1 MTPSKPS
8 LPLEIG
14 LLAVLA
20 LLWGS
25 SYLFIKIAVTDIPPI
40 TLIAIRVGVASL
52 FLFAVMLWRNQHF
65 PRNGKVLGM
74 LLIQSI
80 FNSLGAWT
88 ILAWGQQHVESGLAS
103 VLNSTSPV
111 FVFLITACLARHERP
126 TRLDRLGLVGAC
138 LGLAGVILIV
148 GPGVMTG
155 LGQQVGGQLAILTGA
170 ILYAGAA
177 IYGKRFNAL
186 PATVTAAATMIWAS
200 IFLIPASLI
209 LDRPWTLTPSTHAI
223 LATLALS
230 VFCTALALLIYF
242 RLLRTLG
249 SIGVASQSYLRAG
262 IGVLLGA
269 LLLGETIN
277 PLAVAGI
284 LCALAGVAIINVPRT
299 FLRSQASPSL
309 KS

>member
-65 PRNGKVLGM
+65 PQNGKVLGM

-209 LDRPWTLTPSTHAI
+209 LDRPWTLAPSTTAI

-230 VFCTALALLIYF
+230 VFCTAIALLIYF

-262 IGVLLGA
+262 IGVLLGS
-269 LLLGETIN
+269 LLLGETIS
-277 PLAVAGI
+277 PPAVAGI
-284 LCALAGVAIINVPRT
+284 LCALVGVAIINIPRP
-299 FLRSQASPSL
+299 FRQASPSP
-309 KS
+309 KK

>member
-1 MTPSKPS
+1 MTSSKIL

-14 LLAVLA
+14 LLTLLA

-25 SYLFIKIAVTDIPPI
+25 SYLFIRIALTDIPPI
-40 TLIAIRVGVASL
+40 TLIAIRVGIASL
-52 FLFAVMLWRNQHF
+52 FLLVVMFCRSERF
-65 PRNGKVLGM
+65 PRDGKVIGT
-74 LLIQSI
+74 LLIQSV

-111 FVFLITACLARHERP
+111 FVFLITTLLTRHERVDRF
-126 TRLDRLGLVGAC
+126 RLAGAC
-138 LGLAGVILIV
+138 LGVAGVVLIV
-148 GPGVMTG
+148 GPGVIIG
-155 LGQQVGGQLAILTGA
+155 LGLHVGGQLAVLAGA

-200 IFLIPASLI
+200 TFLIPASLV
-209 LDRPWTLTPSTHAI
+209 LDRPWTLTPSTSAI

-230 VFCTALALLIYF
+230 VFCTAIALLIYF

-249 SIGVASQSYLRAG
+249 SMGVASQSYLRAG
-262 IGVLLGA
+262 IGVVLGS
-269 LLLGETIN
+269 LLLGETISS
-277 PLAVAGI
+277 PVLAGI
-284 LCALAGVAIINVPRT
+284 LCTLVGVGMINLPRT
-299 FLRSQASPSL
+299 FWRQSPFP

>member
-40 TLIAIRVGVASL
+40 TLIAIRVGIASL
-52 FLFAVMLWRNQHF
+52 FLLAVMLWRGERF
-65 PRNGKVLGM
+65 PRDGKVLGM
-74 LLIQSI
+74 LLIQSVL
-80 FNSLGAWT
+80 NSLGAWT
-88 ILAWGQQHVESGLAS
+88 ILAWGQQHVDSGLAS
-103 VLNSTSPV
+103 VLNSTSPI
-111 FVFLITACLARHERP
+111 FVFLITTCLARYERP
-126 TRLDRLGLVGAC
+126 TRLDRLRLVGAC
-138 LGLAGVILIV
+138 LGLAGVVLIV
-148 GPGVMTG
+148 GPGVITG
-155 LGQQVGGQLAILTGA
+155 LGQHVGGQLAVLTGA

-177 IYGKRFNAL
+177 IYGRRFNAL
-186 PATVTAAATMIWAS
+186 PATVTAATTM
-200 IFLIPASLI
+200 
-209 LDRPWTLTPSTHAI
+209 
-223 LATLALS
+223 
-230 VFCTALALLIYF
+230 IYF

-299 FLRSQASPSL
+299 FRQASPSP
-309 KS
+309 KK

>member
-111 FVFLITACLARHERP
+111 FVFLITACLARYERP

-177 IYGKRFNAL
+177 IYGRRFNAL
-186 PATVTAAATMIWAS
+186 PATVTAATTMIWAS

-209 LDRPWTLTPSTHAI
+209 LDRPWTLAPSTPAI

-230 VFCTALALLIYF
+230 VFCTAIALLIYF

-299 FLRSQASPSL
+299 FRQASPSP
-309 KS
+309 KK

>member
-1 MTPSKPS
+1 MTPSKIS

-14 LLAVLA
+14 LLVVLA

-25 SYLFIKIAVTDIPPI
+25 SYLFIKIALTDIPPV
-40 TLIAIRVGVASL
+40 TLIAIRVGIASL
-52 FLFAVMLWRNQHF
+52 FLFAIMSWRGEHF
-65 PRNGKVLGM
+65 PRDGKVIGM
-74 LLIQSI
+74 LLIQSV

-88 ILAWGQQHVESGLAS
+88 VLAWGQQHVESGLAS

-111 FVFLITACLARHERP
+111 FVFLITALLTRHERIDRF
-126 TRLDRLGLVGAC
+126 RLAGAC
-138 LGLAGVILIV
+138 LGIAGVVLIV
-148 GPGVMTG
+148 GPGALTG
-155 LGQQVGGQLAILTGA
+155 LGLHLGGQIAIITGA

-177 IYGKRFNAL
+177 IYGKRFNTL

-200 IFLIPASLI
+200 IFLVPASLV
-209 LDRPWTLTPSTHAI
+209 LDQPWAITPSIPAI

-230 VFCTALALLIYF
+230 VFCTAIALLIYF

-262 IGVLLGA
+262 IGVVLGS
-269 LLLGETIN
+269 LLLGETIS
-277 PLAVAGI
+277 PPVLAGI
-284 LCALAGVAIINVPRT
+284 LCTLVGVAIINLPRT
-299 FLRSQASPSL
+299 FWQASTSPSA

>member
-1 MTPSKPS
+1 MTSSKIL

-14 LLAVLA
+14 LLTLLA

-25 SYLFIKIAVTDIPPI
+25 SYLFIRIALTDIPPI
-40 TLIAIRVGVASL
+40 TLIAIRVGIASL
-52 FLFAVMLWRNQHF
+52 FLLVVMFCRSERF
-65 PRNGKVLGM
+65 PRDGKVIGT
-74 LLIQSI
+74 LLIQSV

-111 FVFLITACLARHERP
+111 FVFLITTLLTRHERVDRF
-126 TRLDRLGLVGAC
+126 RLAGAC
-138 LGLAGVILIV
+138 LGVAGVVLIV
-148 GPGVMTG
+148 GPGVIIG
-155 LGQQVGGQLAILTGA
+155 LGQHVGGQLAVLAGA

-177 IYGKRFNAL
+177 IYGKRFSTL

-200 IFLIPASLI
+200 TFLIPASLV
-209 LDRPWTLTPSTHAI
+209 LDRPWNLTPSTSAI

-230 VFCTALALLIYF
+230 VFCTAIALLIYF

-249 SIGVASQSYLRAG
+249 SMGVASQSYLRAG
-262 IGVLLGA
+262 IGVVLGS
-269 LLLGETIN
+269 LLLGETISS
-277 PLAVAGI
+277 PVLAGI
-284 LCALAGVAIINVPRT
+284 LCTLVGVAIINLPRT
-299 FLRSQASPSL
+299 FWRQSPFP

>member
-25 SYLFIKIAVTDIPPI
+25 SYLFIKIAVNDIPPI
-40 TLIAIRVGVASL
+40 TLIAIRVGIASL
-52 FLFAVMLWRNQHF
+52 FLLAVMLWRGERF
-65 PRNGKVLGM
+65 PRDGKVLGM
-74 LLIQSI
+74 LLIQSVL
-80 FNSLGAWT
+80 NSLGAWT
-88 ILAWGQQHVESGLAS
+88 ILAWGQQHVDSGLAS
-103 VLNSTSPV
+103 VLNSTSPI
-111 FVFLITACLARHERP
+111 FVFLITAFLAHHKRI
-126 TRLDRLGLVGAC
+126 DRLRLVGAC
-138 LGLAGVILIV
+138 LGLAGVVLIV

-155 LGQQVGGQLAILTGA
+155 LGQHVGGQLAILTGA

-177 IYGKRFNAL
+177 IYGRRFNAL

-309 KS
+309 KP

>member
-1 MTPSKPS
+1 MTPSKIS

-25 SYLFIKIAVTDIPPI
+25 SYLFIKIALTDIPPI
-40 TLIAIRVGVASL
+40 TLIAIRVGIASL
-52 FLFAVMLWRNQHF
+52 FLFAVMFWRGERF
-65 PRNGKVLGM
+65 PRDGKIICM
-74 LLIQSI
+74 LLIQSV

-88 ILAWGQQHVESGLAS
+88 VLAWGQQHVESGLAS

-111 FVFLITACLARHERP
+111 FVFLITALLTRHERIDRF
-126 TRLDRLGLVGAC
+126 RLAGAC
-138 LGLAGVILIV
+138 LGIAGVVLII
-148 GPGVMTG
+148 GPGALTG
-155 LGQQVGGQLAILTGA
+155 LGQHLGGQLAIITGA

-177 IYGKRFNAL
+177 IYGKRFNTL

-200 IFLIPASLI
+200 IFLIPASLV
-209 LDRPWTLTPSTHAI
+209 LDQPWTMTPSTPAI

-230 VFCTALALLIYF
+230 VFCTAIALLIYF

-249 SIGVASQSYLRAG
+249 SMGVASQSYLRAG
-262 IGVLLGA
+262 IGVLLGV
-269 LLLGETIN
+269 LLLGESIS
-277 PLAVAGI
+277 PPVIGGI
-284 LCALAGVAIINVPRT
+284 LCTLVGVAIINLPPT
-299 FLRSQASPSL
+299 FWQGSTSPSS

>member
-52 FLFAVMLWRNQHF
+52 FLLAIMSWRNERF
-65 PRNGKVLGM
+65 PRDGKVIGM
-74 LLIQSI
+74 LLIQSV

-88 ILAWGQQHVESGLAS
+88 VLAWGQQHVESGLAS

-111 FVFLITACLARHERP
+111 FVFLITALLTRHKRI
-126 TRLDRLGLVGAC
+126 DRLRLAGAC
-138 LGLAGVILIV
+138 LGVAGVVLIV
-148 GPGVMTG
+148 GPGVITG
-155 LGQQVGGQLAILTGA
+155 LGQHVGGQLAVLTGA

-177 IYGKRFNAL
+177 IYGRRFNAL
-186 PATVTAAATMIWAS
+186 PATVAAAATMIWAS
-200 IFLIPASLI
+200 IFLIPTSLM
-209 LDRPWTLTPSTHAI
+209 LDRPWTLTPSTAAI

-230 VFCTALALLIYF
+230 VFCTAIALLVYF

-249 SIGVASQSYLRAG
+249 SMGVASQSYLRAG
-262 IGVLLGA
+262 IGVVLGS
-269 LLLGETIN
+269 LLLGETIS
-277 PLAVAGI
+277 PPVLAGI
-284 LCALAGVAIINVPRT
+284 LCTLVGVAIINLPRA
-299 FLRSQASPSL
+299 FWQSSKSL
-309 KS
+309 FPKS